1 MSSHANLFFSFYK
14 ESTTYLY
21 LNRDQIIIF
30 IIPSFWCIVYEFC
43 YLNTTPRRIVL
54 TEQRMC
60 ATIFYM
66 LFTCT
71 ATVIRSKKNTENIWT
86 IDSQQSYIMVPYYYL
101 LKLGRLTAYFFRF
114 FILSRYTDMNI
125 KLYCVH
131 LNFISDFI
139 QPNQHKTVTTIHSI
153 VFDALWEPKSNTNS
167 IFCIFIICSNQILFY
182 FFWFTSIPWQ
192 KLTAFST
199 IKMTKSSFFPFFSF

>member
-43 YLNTTPRRIVL
+43 YLNTTPRRIIL

-101 LKLGRLTAYFFRF
+101 LKLGRRRIFSVFSSFHVTRIWIWNYIVCIWILFPILFNQINTKPWPQFIRLSSTHCENQNQTQTLYFAFLLF
-114 FILSRYTDMNI
+114 VLI
-125 KLYCVH
+125 KFY
-131 LNFISDFI
+131 FIS
-139 QPNQHKTVTTIHSI
+139 
-153 VFDALWEPKSNTNS
+153 FDSHRFRDKNS
-167 IFCIFIICSNQILFY
+167 PLF
-182 FFWFTSIPWQ
+182 Q
-192 KLTAFST
+192 L
-199 IKMTKSSFFPFFSF
+199 

>member
-1 MSSHANLFFSFYK
+1 MHSNSNPIKKEYGKYMNNWFSAIIHHGTLLLFI
-14 ESTTYLY
+14 E
-21 LNRDQIIIF
+21 
-30 IIPSFWCIVYEFC
+30 
-43 YLNTTPRRIVL
+43 
-54 TEQRMC
+54 
-60 ATIFYM
+60 
-66 LFTCT
+66 
-71 ATVIRSKKNTENIWT
+71 IRS
-86 IDSQQSYIMVPYYYL
+86 
-101 LKLGRLTAYFFRF
+101 TAYFFRF